1 MLSPVQLAAKLG
13 ILPPTPE
20 QAAVIEA
27 GLEPMV
33 VMAGAGSGKSETMAG
48 RVVWLVA
55 NGLVRPEQVL
65 GLTFTRKAAGE
76 LSARVRERL
85 NGLVETKQVPADLM
99 EGEPTISTYHAYAA
113 RLVTDHALREAL
125 EPTMR
130 LVSPAV
136 SWQLAGRVVSA
147 YDGPMEQVEWSPAT
161 VTRAVLELAGELAEH
176 LRTPRDVR
184 EVGTWLAQRY
194 ARLPG
199 TPVKDQRRPL
209 VVQRARE
216 QLLPLVEAYDR
227 LKRSREVVDHGDQMA
242 LAARIAAKHADVGEI
257 ERGRFAVVLLDEYQD
272 TSHAQLVLLRALF
285 GGGHPVTAVGDPC
298 QSIYGWRGASAGNLT
313 RFPRDFRTA
322 SGELAPI
329 NRLSVSFRN
338 GDAVLDVAARL
349 QLPLRMEA
357 REVPVLV
364 PGGNR
369 VDRGRVVC
377 AFHETADDEAEWVA
391 SGIARVL
398 GAESAPDGMPW
409 GEGERKRAKQS
420 AWGGPQCLQPH
431 DVAILARKR
440 SQFPA
445 LRRALEARGIPVEIV
460 GLGGLLTVPEVAD
473 IVSTLR
479 VVYDPSAGDA
489 LVRLLSGPRWRIGP
503 ADLKELGE
511 RARELNRET
520 REGSSPVA
528 DPLDQVVADMA
539 EERGSLVDALDELPD
554 RPAWQD
560 LFSPLAAVRLVAMA
574 QELRVLRAH
583 TGQPLPD
590 LILEIERTLG
600 LDIEVAAR
608 GTAVGPF
615 AARADLDAFLDAA
628 SRFAGDSEDPTLGAF
643 LAFLKAA
650 DEEENGLDAGR
661 VGESNSVKLMTVHA
675 SKGLEWPV
683 VVVPGLSQA
692 LSKAG
697 TLTVGTMFPARA
709 TTSPKWTEN
718 PRKLPYPL
726 RGDASD
732 LPELAGLAKEELA
745 DFDERCRDRDLLE
758 ERRLAYVA
766 VTRAHYLLIAS
777 GYRWGTAA
785 KPLEP
790 SDFLV
795 EIRETC
801 GRVAFW
807 APEVEEG
814 ATNPLLAEPAE
825 SVWPIAPE
833 DVRYAAVLDGATMV
847 EAALAALAGGGAA
860 PGGGSVSGPG
870 SASGSGS
877 VSGAGSVSAYE
888 DVPFPEF
895 PGAPGGGVPFPEE
908 SGEADVPFPDDESVP
923 FPGDPWDE
931 SFPADPEDEDVPF
944 SSGPQDAGASTE
956 APGGVLPTRRS
967 EPAGTGPG
975 AVSGTLPEGGAGPE
989 RVSEPVSGPQ
999 AKSGPEAESGPEVDS
1014 GSEAESGSQA
1024 ESGPEAKSG
1033 SEAEAAL
1040 EAGPGPGPESRPGA
1054 GVAFEADSGPHAG
1067 SAPAPETEPE
1077 PEPEP
1082 ENENE
1087 FEPWAGF
1094 EAEAGESPERWP
1106 VPVADLRG
1114 WDRERAKAWER
1125 DIELL
1130 LRERE
1135 LNRRRGS
1142 GRVELPT
1149 HLTVS
1154 SLVTLASDAKALARQ
1169 IRRPVPKKPA
1179 PLARR
1184 GTSFHRWLEGR
1195 WGQQRLMDEFEL
1207 PGASDD
1213 FEETDA
1219 HLDELRARF
1228 EESEWAGREPFD
1240 VEVPFETMIADRVV
1254 RGRMDAVFQV
1264 SDDRYEV
1271 VDWKTGRR
1279 PNGKKAEAAASVQL
1293 AAYRLAWSHLAA
1305 VPLDRVSAAFHYVL
1319 LNETVR
1325 PVNLLDERGLV
1336 TLVESVPALR

>member
-33 VMAGAGSGKSETMAG
+33 VVAGAGSGKSETMAG
-48 RVVWLVA
+48 RVVWMVA

-76 LSARVRERL
+76 LAHRVRERL
-85 NGLVETKQVPADLM
+85 NSLVAVEQVPAELL

-130 LVSPAV
+130 LVTPAV
-136 SWQLAGRVVSA
+136 SWQLAQRVVSA
-147 YDGPMEQVEWSPAT
+147 YDGPMEQIEWGPAT
-161 VTRAVLELAGELAEH
+161 VTRAVLELAGELSEH
-176 LRTPRDVR
+176 LRSPQDVR
-184 EVGTWLAQRY
+184 EVGAWLAERY
-194 ARLPG
+194 GELPG
-199 TPVKDQRRPL
+199 SPTLAQRRPL
-209 VVQRARE
+209 ATQRVRE

-242 LAARIAAKHADVGEI
+242 LAARIAVKHPEVGEI

-272 TSHAQLVLLRALF
+272 TSHAQLVLLRSLF

-313 RFPRDFRTA
+313 GFPRDFRTA
-322 SGELAPI
+322 SGEPAPI
-329 NRLSVSFRN
+329 RRLSVSFRN
-338 GDAVLDVAARL
+338 GDAVLDVAARV
-349 QLPLRMEA
+349 QIPLRMEA

-369 VDRGRVVC
+369 VERGRVVC

-391 SGIARVL
+391 DGIAKLL
-398 GAESAPDGMPW
+398 GSESAPDGMPW
-409 GEGERKRAKQS
+409 GDGERKKAKQS
-420 AWGGPQCLQPH
+420 VWGGPQCLQPH

-440 SQFPA
+440 SQFPV
-445 LRRALEARGIPVEIV
+445 LRRALEARGIPVEVV
-460 GLGGLLTVPEVAD
+460 GLGGLLTVPEVTD

-479 VVYDPSAGDA
+479 VLYDPTAGDA

-511 RARELNRET
+511 RARELNRENWDDGPT
-520 REGSSPVA
+520 AE
-528 DPLDQVVADMA
+528 DPLDQVVADLA

-554 RPAWQD
+554 RPEWQD
-560 LFSPLAAVRLVAMA
+560 RFSPLARVRLLAMA
-574 QELRVLRAH
+574 QELRILRAH

-590 LILEIERTLG
+590 LITEIERRLG
-600 LDIEVAAR
+600 LDIEVTAR
-608 GTAVGPF
+608 GTAVGVF
-615 AARADLDAFLDAA
+615 AARADLDAFQDAA
-628 SRFAGDSEDPTLGAF
+628 ARFAGDSEDPTLGAF

-683 VVVPGLSQA
+683 VVVPGMSQA

-697 TLTVGTMFPARA
+697 TLTVGTMFPARPV
-709 TTSPKWTEN
+709 TSPKWTEN

-732 LPELAGLAKEELA
+732 LPRLTGLSKEELA
-745 DFDERCRDRDLLE
+745 EFDERCRDRDLLE

-777 GYRWGTAA
+777 GYRWGSAT

-801 GRVAFW
+801 GRVAVW
-807 APEVEEG
+807 APEAEEG

-825 SVWPIAPE
+825 SAWPVTPGGLRHEAI
-833 DVRYAAVLDGATMV
+833 LDGAAMV
-847 EAALAALAGGGAA
+847 KDALAALTGQSGGLAGSPSHG
-860 PGGGSVSGPG
+860 PVGSPSRGRDLPL
-870 SASGSGS
+870 SASWDRGVS
-877 VSGAGSVSAYE
+877 VPLDRDA
-888 DVPFPEF
+888 PFPEPPRDDF
-895 PGAPGGGVPFPEE
+895 PEPSWEEIPFPE
-908 SGEADVPFPDDESVP
+908 APDDDVPFPDFFEDPDDFSDVP
-923 FPGDPWDE
+923 SDFAGGLDGV
-931 SFPADPEDEDVPF
+931 PAD
-944 SSGPQDAGASTE
+944 
-956 APGGVLPTRRS
+956 
-967 EPAGTGPG
+967 
-975 AVSGTLPEGGAGPE
+975 AVHRGERVPEGGP
-989 RVSEPVSGPQ
+989 
-999 AKSGPEAESGPEVDS
+999 ESGNEHS
-1014 GSEAESGSQA
+1014 GALAE
-1024 ESGPEAKSG
+1024 
-1033 SEAEAAL
+1033 
-1040 EAGPGPGPESRPGA
+1040 
-1054 GVAFEADSGPHAG
+1054 
-1067 SAPAPETEPE
+1067 
-1077 PEPEP
+1077 
-1082 ENENE
+1082 
-1087 FEPWAGF
+1087 
-1094 EAEAGESPERWP
+1094 
-1106 VPVADLRG
+1106 LRG

-1125 DIELL
+1125 DTELL

-1135 LNRRRGS
+1135 TNRRRG
-1142 GRVELPT
+1142 GGQVELPSR
-1149 HLTVS
+1149 LTVS
-1154 SLVTLASDAKALARQ
+1154 SLVTLAADAKALARQ

-1184 GTSFHRWLEGR
+1184 GTSFHSWLESR
-1195 WGQQRLMDEFEL
+1195 WGQQRLIDEFEL
-1207 PGASDD
+1207 PGATDG
-1213 FEETDA
+1213 FEETDVQ
-1219 HLDELRARF
+1219 LDELRDRF
-1228 EESEWAGREPFD
+1228 EESEWADREPLD
-1240 VEVPFETMIADRVV
+1240 IEIPFETMIADRLI
-1254 RGRMDAVFQV
+1254 RGRMDAVFQTP
-1264 SDDRYEV
+1264 DGRYEV

-1279 PNGKKAEAAASVQL
+1279 PRGKQAKAAAVQL
-1293 AAYRLAWSHLAA
+1293 AAYRLAWSHLAS
-1305 VPLDRVSAAFHYVL
+1305 VPLDQVSAAFHYVR

-1325 PVNLLDERGLV
+1325 PVNLLDEHGLV
-1336 TLVESVPALR
+1336 RLIESIPALG

>member
-1 MLSPVQLAAKLG
+1 MLSPSLLAAKLG

-20 QAAVIEA
+20 QAEVIEA
-27 GLEPMV
+27 GLGPMV
-33 VMAGAGSGKSETMAG
+33 VVAGAGSGKSETMAG

-76 LSARVRERL
+76 LAHRVRERL
-85 NGLVETKQVPADLM
+85 NGLVTAEQVPAELL

-147 YDGPMEQVEWSPAT
+147 YDGPMEQIEWGPAT
-161 VTRAVLELAGELAEH
+161 VTRAVLELAGEMAEH
-176 LRTPRDVR
+176 LRGPQDVR
-184 EVGTWLAQRY
+184 EIGAWLTERY
-194 ARLPG
+194 GELPG
-199 TPVKDQRRPL
+199 SPTLPQRRPL
-209 VVQRARE
+209 ATQRARE
-216 QLLPLVEAYDR
+216 QLLPLVEAYGR
-227 LKRSREVVDHGDQMA
+227 LKRGREVVDHGDQMA
-242 LAARIAAKHADVGEI
+242 LAARIAARHAEVGEI

-272 TSHAQLVLLRALF
+272 TSHAQLVLLRSLF

-313 RFPRDFRTA
+313 RFPRDFTTA
-322 SGELAPI
+322 SGEPAPVR
-329 NRLSVSFRN
+329 RLSVSFRN
-338 GDAVLDVAARL
+338 GDAVLDVAARV

-369 VDRGRVVC
+369 VERGRVVC
-377 AFHETADDEAEWVA
+377 AFHETADDEAAWIADGVA
-391 SGIARVL
+391 RLL
-398 GAESAPDGMPW
+398 GSESAPDGLPW
-409 GEGERKRAKQS
+409 GEGERKKAKQS

-431 DVAILARKR
+431 DVAVLARKR

-445 LRRALEARGIPVEIV
+445 LRRALEERGIPVEVV

-479 VVYDPSAGDA
+479 VLYDPTAGDA

-520 REGSSPVA
+520 REGGSAVA
-528 DPLDQVVADMA
+528 DPLDQVVADLA

-554 RPAWQD
+554 RPEWQD
-560 LFSPLAAVRLVAMA
+560 LFSPLARVRLLAMA
-574 QELRVLRAH
+574 QELRILRAH

-590 LILEIERTLG
+590 LIIEIERRLG

-628 SRFAGDSEDPTLGAF
+628 ARFAGDSEDPTLGAF

-661 VGESNSVKLMTVHA
+661 VGESNSVKLMTIHA

-683 VVVPGLSQA
+683 VVLPGLSQA

-697 TLTVGTMFPARA
+697 TLTVGTMFPARP
-709 TTSPKWTEN
+709 TTSPKWTDN

-732 LPELAGLAKEELA
+732 LPGLAGLSKEELA
-745 DFDERCRDRDLLE
+745 EFDERCRDRDLLE

-777 GYRWGTAA
+777 GYRWGSAA

-801 GRVAFW
+801 GRVAAW
-807 APEVEEG
+807 APEAAEG

-825 SVWPIAPE
+825 ATWPVTPE
-833 DVRYAAVLDGATMV
+833 GLRYGAVLDGATMV
-847 EAALAALAGGGAA
+847 EEALAALTGAGPLPPAGR
-860 PGGGSVSGPG
+860 SGP
-870 SASGSGS
+870 AGSGAD
-877 VSGAGSVSAYE
+877 GADIPFPEAPRDGEGIPFPGAPDGE
-888 DVPFPEF
+888 EVPFPEAPQDEEDLFLEDPDFLDF
-895 PGAPGGGVPFPEE
+895 PEVPDFSGDAGHFSGAP
-908 SGEADVPFPDDESVP
+908 AD
-923 FPGDPWDE
+923 
-931 SFPADPEDEDVPF
+931 
-944 SSGPQDAGASTE
+944 
-956 APGGVLPTRRS
+956 L
-967 EPAGTGPG
+967 PG
-975 AVSGTLPEGGAGPE
+975 AVLGEGPAAQAGRGAP
-989 RVSEPVSGPQ
+989 
-999 AKSGPEAESGPEVDS
+999 
-1014 GSEAESGSQA
+1014 
-1024 ESGPEAKSG
+1024 
-1033 SEAEAAL
+1033 
-1040 EAGPGPGPESRPGA
+1040 AGPGRGGEGPPERG
-1054 GVAFEADSGPHAG
+1054 GVSGSG
-1067 SAPAPETEPE
+1067 PE
-1077 PEPEP
+1077 PEPQGERATA
-1082 ENENE
+1082 
-1087 FEPWAGF
+1087 F
-1094 EAEAGESPERWP
+1094 AE
-1106 VPVADLRG
+1106 LRG

-1125 DIELL
+1125 DTELL
-1130 LRERE
+1130 LRERAV
-1135 LNRRRGS
+1135 NRRRG
-1142 GRVELPT
+1142 GGQVELPT
-1149 HLTVS
+1149 HLSVS
-1154 SLVTLASDAKALARQ
+1154 ELVTLAADAKALARE
-1169 IRRPVPKKPA
+1169 IRRPVPRKPT

-1184 GTSFHRWLEGR
+1184 GTSFHRWLESR
-1195 WGQQRLMDEFEL
+1195 WGQQRLLDELEL
-1207 PGASDD
+1207 PGSSDG
-1213 FEETDA
+1213 FEETDLQ
-1219 HLDELRARF
+1219 LDELRDRF
-1228 EESEWAGREPFD
+1228 EESEWAGREPLD
-1240 VEVPFETMIADRVV
+1240 VEIPFETMIADRLV
-1254 RGRMDAVFQV
+1254 RGRMDAVFETP
-1264 SDDRYEV
+1264 DGGYEV
-1271 VDWKTGRR
+1271 VDWKTGR
-1279 PNGKKAEAAASVQL
+1279 PPKGKKAAAAAAVQL
-1293 AAYRLAWSHLAA
+1293 AAYRLAWSHLAE
-1305 VPLDRVSAAFHYVL
+1305 VPLHRVSAAFHFVR

-1325 PVNLLDERGLV
+1325 PVNLLDERGLIR
-1336 TLVESVPALR
+1336 LLESVPALG

>member
-55 NGLVRPEQVL
+55 NGLLRPEQVL
-65 GLTFTRKAAGE
+65 GLTFTRKAAAE
-76 LSARVRERL
+76 LAARVRERL
-85 NGLVETKQVPADLM
+85 NGLVEVGQVPAELM

-113 RLVTDHALREAL
+113 RLVTEHALREAL

-130 LVSPAV
+130 LISPAV
-136 SWQLAGRVVSA
+136 SWQLASRVVSA

-176 LRTPRDVR
+176 LRTPQDVRDV
-184 EVGTWLAQRY
+184 GTRLAQRF
-194 ARLPG
+194 AELPG
-199 TPVKDQRRPL
+199 TPTKDQRRPL
-209 VVQRARE
+209 VTQRARE

-227 LKRSREVVDHGDQMA
+227 LKRGREVVDHGDQMA
-242 LAARIAAKHADVGEI
+242 LAARIADRHADVGEI

-322 SGELAPI
+322 SGEPAPV

-364 PGGNR
+364 PGKNR
-369 VDRGRVVC
+369 VERGRVMC
-377 AFHETADDEAEWVA
+377 AFHETADDEARWAALE
-391 SGIARVL
+391 IARVL
-398 GAESAPDGMPW
+398 GVESAPDGMPW
-409 GEGERKRAKQS
+409 GDGERKKAKQS
-420 AWGGPQCLQPH
+420 MWGGPQSLQPH

-445 LRRALEARGIPVEIV
+445 LRKALEERGIPVEVV
-460 GLGGLLTVPEVAD
+460 GLGGLLLVPEIAD

-479 VVYDPSAGDA
+479 VIYDPSAGDA

-520 REGSSPVA
+520 REGASPVA

-560 LFSPLAAVRLVAMA
+560 LFSPLARVRLVAMA
-574 QELRVLRAH
+574 QELRLLRAH

-590 LILEIERTLG
+590 LILEIERRLG

-628 SRFAGDSEDPTLGAF
+628 ARFAGDSEDPTLGAF

-697 TLTVGTMFPARA
+697 TLTVGTVFPARS
-709 TTSPKWTEN
+709 TTSPRWTEN
-718 PRKLPYPL
+718 PRKLPYQL

-732 LPELAGLAKEELA
+732 LPGLAGLAKEELA

-777 GYRWGTAA
+777 GYRWGTAS

-790 SDFLV
+790 SDFLL

-807 APEVEEG
+807 APEMEEG

-825 SVWPIAPE
+825 ARWPIEPDDA
-833 DVRYAAVLDGATMV
+833 RYAAVLDGATMV
-847 EAALAALAGGGAA
+847 EAALAALAEGPA
-860 PGGGSVSGPG
+860 PGPSGDVPLPD
-870 SASGSGS
+870 AS
-877 VSGAGSVSAYE
+877 E
-888 DVPFPEF
+888 DVPFPE
-895 PGAPGGGVPFPEE
+895 APQDEEVPFPEDPWDE
-908 SGEADVPFPDDESVP
+908 DAFFPEDLPDEEVPGPDDRGPVPEGAENGDVP
-923 FPGDPWDE
+923 FPGDPQE
-931 SFPADPEDEDVPF
+931 F
-944 SSGPQDAGASTE
+944 
-956 APGGVLPTRRS
+956 PGGFPGADIRRS
-967 EPAGTGPG
+967 D
-975 AVSGTLPEGGAGPE
+975 
-989 RVSEPVSGPQ
+989 R
-999 AKSGPEAESGPEVDS
+999 
-1014 GSEAESGSQA
+1014 
-1024 ESGPEAKSG
+1024 
-1033 SEAEAAL
+1033 
-1040 EAGPGPGPESRPGA
+1040 
-1054 GVAFEADSGPHAG
+1054 ADSGA
-1067 SAPAPETEPE
+1067 ETAETAETAEP
-1077 PEPEP
+1077 
-1082 ENENE
+1082 
-1087 FEPWAGF
+1087 
-1094 EAEAGESPERWP
+1094 GERRP
-1106 VPVADLRG
+1106 VPAAELRG

-1135 LNRRRGS
+1135 TNRRRGG

-1154 SLVTLASDAKALARQ
+1154 SLVTLASDPKALARQ

-1219 HLDELRARF
+1219 HLDELRDRF
-1228 EESEWAGREPFD
+1228 EESEWADREPLD
-1240 VEVPFETMIADRVV
+1240 VEVPFETVIADRVV
-1254 RGRMDAVFQV
+1254 RGRMDAVFQI
-1264 SDDRYEV
+1264 SEGRYEV

-1279 PNGKKAEAAASVQL
+1279 PRGRKAEAAASVQL

-1305 VPLDRVSAAFHYVL
+1305 VPLEEVGAAFHYVL
-1319 LNETVR
+1319 RGETVR
-1325 PVNLLDERGLV
+1325 PVDLLDERGLV
-1336 TLVESVPALR
+1336 TLVESVPELR

>member
-55 NGLVRPEQVL
+55 NGLVRPEQIL

-76 LSARVRERL
+76 LAARVRERL

-184 EVGTWLAQRY
+184 DVGAWLAARY
-194 ARLPG
+194 AELPG
-199 TPVKDQRRPL
+199 TPIKDQRRPL
-209 VVQRARE
+209 AVQRARE

-227 LKRSREVVDHGDQMA
+227 LKRGREVVDHGDQMA

-420 AWGGPQCLQPH
+420 VWGGPQCLQPH

-479 VVYDPSAGDA
+479 VIYDPSAGDA

-554 RPAWQD
+554 RPEWQD

-590 LILEIERTLG
+590 LILEIERRLG

-628 SRFAGDSEDPTLGAF
+628 ARFAGDSEDPTLGAF

-732 LPELAGLAKEELA
+732 LPGLTGLSKEELA

-814 ATNPLLAEPAE
+814 AANPLLAEPAE

-847 EAALAALAGGGAA
+847 EAALAALAGGATPGA
-860 PGGGSVSGPG
+860 G
-870 SASGSGS
+870 SASAST
-877 VSGAGSVSAYE
+877 YE

-895 PGAPGGGVPFPEE
+895 PEAARGGEGFPEE
-908 SGEADVPFPDDESVP
+908 EEADVPFPDDS
-923 FPGDPWDE
+923 WDE
-931 SFPADPEDEDVPF
+931 SFPEDESVPEAPEDEDVPF
-944 SSGPQDAGASTE
+944 PADPRDASPGVSE
-956 APGGVLPTRRS
+956 AVPSARRG
-967 EPAGTGPG
+967 EPVEPVGTGPG
-975 AVSGTLPEGGAGPE
+975 AVPE
-989 RVSEPVSGPQ
+989 RGAMPGTVTEPVHGSEPGAVSETGAS
-999 AKSGPEAESGPEVDS
+999 
-1014 GSEAESGSQA
+1014 
-1024 ESGPEAKSG
+1024 
-1033 SEAEAAL
+1033 AEA
-1040 EAGPGPGPESRPGA
+1040 G
-1054 GVAFEADSGPHAG
+1054 
-1067 SAPAPETEPE
+1067 TEPE

-1082 ENENE
+1082 EAEAE
-1087 FEPWAGF
+1087 PEAEPEPWAGF
-1094 EAEAGESPERWP
+1094 EAGAGEPPGPWP

-1135 LNRRRGS
+1135 LNRRRGG

-1213 FEETDA
+1213 FEEPDA

-1228 EESEWAGREPFD
+1228 EESEWAGREPLD

-1264 SDDRYEV
+1264 SDGRYEV

-1336 TLVESVPALR
+1336 ALVESVPGAG